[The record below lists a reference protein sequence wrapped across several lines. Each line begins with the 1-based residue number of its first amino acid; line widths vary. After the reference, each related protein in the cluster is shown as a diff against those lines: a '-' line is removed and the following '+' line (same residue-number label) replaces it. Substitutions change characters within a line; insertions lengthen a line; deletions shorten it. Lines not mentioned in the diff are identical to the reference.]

1 MAMIDYG
8 AVVFK
13 NGVCQ
18 NPSEFIMDMQK
29 SVGWSDSD
37 GPDRERTDGN
47 FMVYAGD
54 EHLTVAAYKYYC
66 RILSEK
72 SVALELWGSAP
83 FGSEKRH
90 KSYRFSVGDTSFC
103 LRELGNCSRVLWLQF
118 SYKGDH
124 YNVVYGYGID
134 PDPKVWND
142 VKVRYL
148 GKKLAQQ
155 VDRLYSR
162 ISSHQ

>member
-13 NGVCQ
+13 NGICQ
-18 NPSEFIMDMQK
+18 NPDEFFMDMQR

-37 GPDRERTDGN
+37 GPDREKTDGN

-72 SVALELWGSAP
+72 SVALELWDSAP
-83 FGSEKRH
+83 LGSETRH
-90 KSYRFSVGDTSFC
+90 KSYRFSVSGTPFC
-103 LRELGNCSRVLWLQF
+103 LRSLGDYHRVLWLQF

-124 YNVVYGYGID
+124 YNVIYGYGID
-134 PDPKVWND
+134 PDAKVWNK

-148 GKKLAQQ
+148 GKKLAQK
-155 VDRLYSR
+155 VDRLYKR
-162 ISSHQ
+162 ILLRQ

>member
-18 NPSEFIMDMQK
+18 NPGEFIMDMQK

-37 GPDRERTDGN
+37 RLGQERTDGN

-54 EHLTVAAYKYYC
+54 EHLTVATYKYFC
-66 RILSEK
+66 RVLSEK

-83 FGSEKRH
+83 LGSEERH
-90 KSYRFSVGDTSFC
+90 KTYHFSIGGTLFC
-103 LRELGNCSRVLWLQF
+103 LRALGDCGRVLWLQF

-134 PDPKVWND
+134 PDPKVWNA

-155 VDRLYSR
+155 VDRLYGR
-162 ISSHQ
+162 ILSYR